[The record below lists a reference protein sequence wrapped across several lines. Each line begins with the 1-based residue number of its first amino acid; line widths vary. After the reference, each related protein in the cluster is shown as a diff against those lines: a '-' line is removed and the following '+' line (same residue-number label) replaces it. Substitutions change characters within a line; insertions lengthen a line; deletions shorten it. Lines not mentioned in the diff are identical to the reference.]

1 MPLFFVWLSEVM
13 NLNNRK
19 QEVLF
24 EKRLDA
30 LIVLKDVLIKR
41 GEFHGKVAK
50 DYYEALDKIFMLLV

>member
-1 MPLFFVWLSEVM
+1 M

-30 LIVLKDVLIKR
+30 LIALKTALIKR
-41 GEFHGKVAK
+41 GEFHGKVAEA
-50 DYYEALDKIFMLLV
+50 YYQALDKIFMLLL